1 MNENQVSLKTLFF
14 ATVICAI
21 AARIWS
27 VIEWT
32 PALTILGVGCVTSF
46 LASYLFHRATLSAI
60 FSGLVATVFAGFA
73 YRVHDWASLAN
84 ALDTLRHEFLIIAI
98 LLSPPLMLASWFGS
112 ILRMGSAWFGVDFVA
127 DVPPVERPRAQAS
140 PFTGKAS
147 GTRATSSVEPRDSAT
162 YR

>member
-1 MNENQVSLKTLFF
+1 MNENQVSLKTLFL

-27 VIEWT
+27 VIQWT
-32 PALTILGVGCVTSF
+32 PALTILGVGCLASF

-60 FSGLVATVFAGFA
+60 LSGLAATVLAGLA
-73 YRVHDWASLAN
+73 YRAHDWASLAN

-112 ILRMGSAWFGVDFVA
+112 ILRLGAAWFGVDFVA
-127 DVPPVERPRAQAS
+127 DVPPVERRRNPES
-140 PFTGKAS
+140 PFS
-147 GTRATSSVEPRDSAT
+147 TRPRGDH
-162 YR
+162 